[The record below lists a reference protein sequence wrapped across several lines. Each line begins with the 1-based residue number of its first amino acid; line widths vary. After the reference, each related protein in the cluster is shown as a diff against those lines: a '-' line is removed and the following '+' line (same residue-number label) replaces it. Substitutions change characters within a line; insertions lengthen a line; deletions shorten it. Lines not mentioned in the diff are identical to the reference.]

1 MSENALDIRFSDLSA
16 APKTRENRDG
26 GVLERKSAVSEPLLA
41 DKVPGAAELE
51 AKQKRERKEVD
62 DRYAAMREVVKKL
75 HEIQKDLYD
84 RLGILPKTED
94 NTGMGKFKKG
104 VVDALLSDNLDF
116 LKVVAEQGVEAVVK
130 ALATMLSSVEN
141 VKKLI
146 SSAIDGMKA
155 KAENLLD
162 IDAYSIGKSLGGM
175 GFGVIGMVRS

>member
-1 MSENALDIRFSDLSA
+1 MSETALDIRLADLA
-16 APKTRENRDG
+16 TAPKSRENREK
-26 GVLERKSAVSEPLLA
+26 GVLERKAAISEPLVA
-41 DKVPGAAELE
+41 EKVPGAAELE
-51 AKQKRERKEVD
+51 AKQKKERKEVD

-104 VVDALLSDNLDF
+104 LVDALVTENVEF

-146 SSAIDGMKA
+146 SSAVDGMKA
-155 KAENLLD
+155 KAGNLLD
-162 IDAYSIGKSLGGM
+162 IDAYSIGKSLG
-175 GFGVIGMVRS
+175 

>member
-1 MSENALDIRFSDLSA
+1 MSENALDIRFGDLAS
-16 APKTRENRDG
+16 APKVQENRER
-26 GVLERKSAVSEPLLA
+26 GVLERKADISGPLLTER
-41 DKVPGAAELE
+41 VPGAAELE
-51 AKQKRERKEVD
+51 AKQKKERKEVD

-104 VVDALLSDNLDF
+104 LVDALVTDNVEF
-116 LKVVAEQGVEAVVK
+116 LKVVAEQGVEAVMG
-130 ALATMLSSVEN
+130 ALATMLSSMEN

-146 SSAIDGMKA
+146 SSAVDGMKA

-162 IDAYSIGKSLGGM
+162 IDAYSIGKSLG
-175 GFGVIGMVRS
+175 

>member
-1 MSENALDIRFSDLSA
+1 MSETALDIRLADLASV
-16 APKTRENRDG
+16 PKSHENREK
-26 GVLERKSAVSEPLLA
+26 GVLERKAAISVPLVA
-41 DKVPGAAELE
+41 EKVPGAAELE
-51 AKQKRERKEVD
+51 AKQKKERKEVD

-84 RLGILPKTED
+84 KLGILPKTED
-94 NTGMGKFKKG
+94 NTRMGKFKKG
-104 VVDALLSDNLDF
+104 VVDALVTENVEF
-116 LKVVAEQGVEAVVK
+116 LKIVAEQGVEAVIR

-162 IDAYSIGKSLGGM
+162 IDAYAA
-175 GFGVIGMVRS
+175 